1 MSNKLIRSLLQSRL
15 NAWAT
20 AKPIP
25 VAWDNVKF
33 MPPTGSYIR
42 ASLLPADTQSID
54 LEGAHRGYMGLFQL
68 SVHVPLG
75 SGPNAAETLTDELS
89 ALFPMALRLE
99 SGSFWV
105 QITSPCSAY
114 PGIPGDTHYMVP
126 VRFRYRADT

>member
-15 NAWAT
+15 NTWAT

-33 MPPTGSYIR
+33 TTPTGSYIR

-75 SGPNAAETLTDELS
+75 TGPGQAETLAEELS
-89 ALFPMALRLE
+89 VLFPMALRLE
-99 SGSFWV
+99 SGAFWV
-105 QITSPCSAY
+105 QITSPCSQY
-114 PGIPGDTHYMVP
+114 PGLTGETHYMVP
-126 VRFRYRADT
+126 VRFKYRADT

>member
-1 MSNKLIRSLLQSRL
+1 MSNKRIRSLLEQRL
-15 NAWAT
+15 KAWAD
-20 AKPIP
+20 ARPIP

-33 MPPTGSYIR
+33 TPPTGPYIR
-42 ASLLPADTQSID
+42 ATLLPADTTSID
-54 LEGAHRGYMGLFQL
+54 LEGAHRGYLGLFQL
-68 SVHVPLG
+68 SINVPL
-75 SGPNAAETLTDELS
+75 STGPGQAETLADELS
-89 ALFPMALRLE
+89 ALFPMTLRLE